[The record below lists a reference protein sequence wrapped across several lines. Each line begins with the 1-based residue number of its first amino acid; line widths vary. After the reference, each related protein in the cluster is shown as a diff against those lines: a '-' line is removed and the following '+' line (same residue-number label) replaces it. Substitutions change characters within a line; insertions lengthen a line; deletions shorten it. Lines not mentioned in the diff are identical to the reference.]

1 MPGGPNYYRMIA
13 FEYLEHTADIKFR
26 AYGKTP
32 EEMLSNAAAALFK
45 SMVEPATI
53 AVKET
58 WKVELEAPDLEDLAY
73 QWLSEIVFLF
83 ETEFAVFATFSVML
97 QQNGAWKLQAEIGGE
112 RIDLK
117 RHAFENEVKQVVKDR
132 YETKS
137 YWGDVAIYAG
147 SPPKPEASMRRRSAM
162 PISPVGSMRLMVKP
176 RRTKPSSWLI
186 WVRNMSSLPST
197 STDW

>member
-1 MPGGPNYYRMIA
+1 MQMIP

-32 EEMLSNAAAALFK
+32 EEMLGNAAAALFK

-53 AVKET
+53 IVKET
-58 WKVELEAPDLEDLAY
+58 WKVELEAIDLEDLAY

-83 ETEFAVFATFSVML
+83 ETEFAVFATFSVKL

-117 RHAFENEVKQVVKDR
+117 RHSFENEVKAITRHKFGIKKNEVWCIQVIL
-132 YETKS
+132 
-137 YWGDVAIYAG
+137 DV
-147 SPPKPEASMRRRSAM
+147 
-162 PISPVGSMRLMVKP
+162 
-176 RRTKPSSWLI
+176 
-186 WVRNMSSLPST
+186 
-197 STDW
+197 